1 MTPVSTPQKEYE
13 VEGDIVVRMAE
24 PTDAYMIRQYFI
36 TNRDYLKEW
45 EPKREDEFFT
55 LSGWTQRL
63 IKLSELHKHA
73 IGYYLLVI
81 DKPSGEML
89 GTISFSNLTRFPFYA
104 CNVGYSLS
112 ENAQGRGVMTCA
124 LKLAVNY
131 MFTIQNMHR
140 IVAAY
145 MPHNERSGAVLSRVG
160 FEREGYAKNYL
171 LINGKWSDHIL
182 TSLINPAWKP
192 DR

>member
-1 MTPVSTPQKEYE
+1 MTQVSTPQAVYE
-13 VEGDIVVRMAE
+13 VEGDIVLRMAE
-24 PTDAYMIRQYFI
+24 PTDAYMIQQYFI
-36 TNRDYLKEW
+36 TNREYLKEW
-45 EPKREDEFFT
+45 EPKREDEFFS

-63 IKLSELHKHA
+63 IKLNELHKHA
-73 IGYYLLVI
+73 LGYYLLVI

-112 ENAQGRGVMTCA
+112 QSAQGRGIMTCA

-140 IVAAY
+140 IMASY

-160 FEREGYAKNYL
+160 FKREGYAKDYL
-171 LINGKWSDHIL
+171 LINDEWRDHVL
-182 TSLINPAWKP
+182 TALTNPGWKP